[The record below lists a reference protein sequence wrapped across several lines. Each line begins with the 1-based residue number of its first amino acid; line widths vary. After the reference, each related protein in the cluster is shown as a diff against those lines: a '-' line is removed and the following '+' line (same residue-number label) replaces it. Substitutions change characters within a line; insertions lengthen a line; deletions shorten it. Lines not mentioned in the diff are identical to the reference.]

1 MAMPEASTVLR
12 SGLGRKEM
20 ETAIPF
26 HPIAADCAAAAA
38 GYQPYHPSHH
48 THVVALAAHLLAERS
63 LARATRGEGGREANC
78 MLPPSPPTD
87 RPTARPSI
95 YLSDHART
103 HDDQCRRGLD
113 GVGMGGMVLRPRPS

>member
-1 MAMPEASTVLR
+1 MPEASTVLR

-63 LARATRGEGGREANC
+63 PRASKEGGKLYVAAIAADR
-78 MLPPSPPTD
+78 PPD
-87 RPTARPSI
+87 RPTKH
-95 YLSDHART
+95 LSF
-103 HDDQCRRGLD
+103 
-113 GVGMGGMVLRPRPS
+113 